1 MYKDNMESKR
11 GLNDYM
17 AQEIDIFIYRTREA
31 YKAGIMDCYN
41 SIYEMRIMRSKC
53 VMMRMMYFR
62 RDTKRN
68 IILVDDYAF

>member
-17 AQEIDIFIYRTREA
+17 AQEIDIFIYRTRKA

-41 SIYEMRIMRSKC
+41 SIYEM
-53 VMMRMMYFR
+53 
-62 RDTKRN
+62 
-68 IILVDDYAF
+68 